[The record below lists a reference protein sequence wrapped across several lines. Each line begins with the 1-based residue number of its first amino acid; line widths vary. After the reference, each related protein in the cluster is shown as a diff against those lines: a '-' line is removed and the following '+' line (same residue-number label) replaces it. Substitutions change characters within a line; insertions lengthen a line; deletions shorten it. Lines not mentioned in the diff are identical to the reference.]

1 MDLLQLNGEH
11 GEPHGQEHLVVDG
24 IDGESIHLLTLFQV
38 EVVVFLVVEQL
49 LQLVVKQDLVLEL
62 ELYQELI
69 EGH

>member
-1 MDLLQLNGEH
+1 MDLLQHNGEH
-11 GEPHGQEHLVVDG
+11 GELHGQEQLLVVG

-69 EGH
+69 EDH